1 MVWKDSS
8 CLCSGADSKIVKMA
22 KRALGLGQ
30 KNKEKKRKVE
40 SEGRQDS
47 KEVTPGADQISVELD
62 DNEDLDDEFS
72 QLKGLWQTYFHSD
85 RENEYVLNGIVHEC
99 DRLLRQSEE
108 DAKIKKSLKDEFH
121 AIYALALSELTI
133 FKAGEDDEENKNKQ
147 SVAEFFDNA
156 MERCELGLASFSD
169 SQLLKL
175 VIAKIIIQRIPL
187 EYVSQL
193 KVNSTSD
200 ALKIDLNEQLEQAKK
215 NFNINK
221 DHLELTYEVLQMFD
235 DLLDIIENFGHENEI
250 EEGLDSDDEEELAQ
264 VELSSK
270 HPLYKLQQNLPKN
283 YQWLRDQ
290 MTQLFNAL
298 GDQDK
303 LYHNVARSVGHL
315 YLKAAEEPTSTFMRL
330 QYGDDDETSSDEES
344 CKSAQRSALKYTKQ
358 ALEFLEKGQVKDEP
372 ETWVEVAEAYIDLG
386 NLHDY
391 QSKDQEKSYQVAE
404 DILMKANKASHGK
417 FQDILDN
424 LLDKE

>member
-1 MVWKDSS
+1 
-8 CLCSGADSKIVKMA
+8 MA

-40 SEGRQDS
+40 SEGRQQES

-62 DNEDLDDEFS
+62 DNADLDDEFS
-72 QLKGLWQTYFHSD
+72 QLKGLWKTYFHSD

-99 DRLLRQSEE
+99 DRLLRQAEE
-108 DAKIKKSLKDEFH
+108 DAKTKQSLSDEFH

-133 FKAGEDDEENKNKQ
+133 FKAGEDDEEAKNKQ
-147 SVAEFFDNA
+147 SVSEFFDNA
-156 MERCELGLASFSD
+156 MERCELGLASFAD

-175 VIAKIIIQRIPL
+175 VVSKIIIQRIPL
-187 EYVSQL
+187 EYVSHL
-193 KVNSTSD
+193 KVDSKKDS
-200 ALKIDLNEQLEQAKK
+200 LKVDLNEQLEKAKEY
-215 NFNINK
+215 FSVEK
-221 DHLELTYEVLQMFD
+221 DDLELSFEVLQMFD

-250 EEGLDSDDEEELAQ
+250 DEGLDSDAEDELDQ
-264 VELSSK
+264 IELSSE
-270 HPLYKLQQNLPKN
+270 HPLFQLQKNLPKN

-290 MTQLFNAL
+290 MTQLFKAV
-298 GDQDK
+298 DSQDK

-315 YLKAAEEPTSTFMRL
+315 YLKAAEEPASVFMQL
-330 QYGDDDETSSDEES
+330 QYGDDDEQPSSDDKA
-344 CKSAQRSALKYTKQ
+344 CKKAQKDALKYTEQ
-358 ALEFLEKGQVKDEP
+358 ALQYLEKGQVQDEP

-404 DILMKANKASHGK
+404 DILKKANKASHGK

>member
-1 MVWKDSS
+1 
-8 CLCSGADSKIVKMA
+8 MA

-40 SEGRQDS
+40 SDVVQDS
-47 KEVTPGADQISVELD
+47 REATPGADQISVEMD
-62 DNEDLDDEFS
+62 DNADLDDEFS

-99 DRLLRQSEE
+99 DRLLRQSGE
-108 DAKIKKSLKDEFH
+108 DAKIRESLNDEFH

-133 FKAGEDDEENKNKQ
+133 FKAGEEEEETKNGKAV
-147 SVAEFFDNA
+147 SEFFENA
-156 MERCELGLASFSD
+156 LERCELGLTSFAE

-175 VIAKIIIQRIPL
+175 VVAKIIIQRIPL

-193 KVNSTSD
+193 KVDSKAD
-200 ALKIDLNEQLEQAKK
+200 VLKVDLNAQLERAKE
-215 NFNINK
+215 NFNVYK
-221 DHLELTYEVLQMFD
+221 GDLELTFEVLQMFD
-235 DLLDIIENFGHENEI
+235 DLLDIVENFGHESDI
-250 EEGLDSDDEEELAQ
+250 DEGLDSDDEEELAPAD
-264 VELSSK
+264 LSPK

-283 YQWLRDQ
+283 YQWLREQ
-290 MTQLFNAL
+290 MTQLLNAVAE
-298 GDQDK
+298 QDK
-303 LYHNVARSVGHL
+303 LYKNVVRSVGHL

-330 QYGDDDETSSDEES
+330 QYGDDEEPSSDDKN
-344 CKSAQRSALKYTKQ
+344 CKAAQKDALNYTRQ
-358 ALEFLEKGQVKDEP
+358 ALEFLEKGQVQDEP

-386 NLHDY
+386 NLYDY

-404 DILMKANKASHGK
+404 KILKKANKASHGK